1 MYSID
6 TLLTTSWKL
15 NQKNTIPN
23 FSFFRIILL
32 IKLLST
38 HSDLV
43 NNASDDNYISS
54 SLLSESLRIFES
66 MKCYSYFTFDFIKS
80 KLLQCYQ
87 CEGIENENTACAK
100 EELNEE
106 VECED
111 GCSLVLEDKSNTM
124 FLQIWLPQIK
134 SNLSMYSNIL
144 YSIIC

>member
-6 TLLTTSWKL
+6 TLLPTSWKL
-15 NQKNTIPN
+15 DQKNTIPI

-66 MKCYSYFTFDFIKS
+66 IK
-80 KLLQCYQ
+80 
-87 CEGIENENTACAK
+87 
-100 EELNEE
+100 
-106 VECED
+106 
-111 GCSLVLEDKSNTM
+111 
-124 FLQIWLPQIK
+124 
-134 SNLSMYSNIL
+134 
-144 YSIIC
+144 